1 MFASGRRD
9 KEKHHPYSRVKSKK
23 TEEKRSSIIQA
34 SDVAK
39 FNLESLGY
47 NPFADAGP
55 RGNAS
60 SVLGFDAYER
70 SSDSKRGSQAGRVN
84 APDRNALSSLLG
96 FNSIGDNSSDDEDT
110 DTDVGVSSTVN
121 GSSTVLEQQNC
132 SDQII
137 AKRVDQKFAA
147 PGEPECVVCGRFGA
161 YICDETEDDV
171 CSLECKQE
179 VLQLRTANRVKLTSE
194 SDVSFRAPSTP
205 QGALQLPEEEPDK
218 WDYKKNRYNYRH
230 TSLSTFRCWKCK
242 RPGHLPE
249 DCVVS
254 MGIPAQSSSDSR
266 QYNVPPTFSAGP
278 MLQDLYRRCKEI
290 EGQAK
295 ASKCDKCGINF
306 NLAYCLDCGKT
317 FCDSQGHLS
326 SHMQENPSHRRMY
339 SRKLHRLVKC
349 CKGPCPVVD
358 MRELLACNSCLSE
371 AFDKY
376 YSMYNATWKGAGLK
390 LIVNAICCDA
400 HFNWH
405 RMNCGNVDV
414 EDSASLLRKDG
425 SDLHGSQFNEF
436 LF

>member
-161 YICDETEDDV
+161 YICDEKTMCV
-171 CSLECKQE
+171 
-179 VLQLRTANRVKLTSE
+179 
-194 SDVSFRAPSTP
+194 
-205 QGALQLPEEEPDK
+205 AL
-218 WDYKKNRYNYRH
+218 
-230 TSLSTFRCWKCK
+230 
-242 RPGHLPE
+242 
-249 DCVVS
+249 
-254 MGIPAQSSSDSR
+254 
-266 QYNVPPTFSAGP
+266 SAS
-278 MLQDLYRRCKEI
+278 RRCCNCELPI
-290 EGQAK
+290 V
-295 ASKCDKCGINF
+295 
-306 NLAYCLDCGKT
+306 
-317 FCDSQGHLS
+317 S
-326 SHMQENPSHRRMY
+326 S
-339 SRKLHRLVKC
+339 
-349 CKGPCPVVD
+349 
-358 MRELLACNSCLSE
+358 
-371 AFDKY
+371 
-376 YSMYNATWKGAGLK
+376 
-390 LIVNAICCDA
+390 
-400 HFNWH
+400 
-405 RMNCGNVDV
+405 
-414 EDSASLLRKDG
+414 
-425 SDLHGSQFNEF
+425 
-436 LF
+436 